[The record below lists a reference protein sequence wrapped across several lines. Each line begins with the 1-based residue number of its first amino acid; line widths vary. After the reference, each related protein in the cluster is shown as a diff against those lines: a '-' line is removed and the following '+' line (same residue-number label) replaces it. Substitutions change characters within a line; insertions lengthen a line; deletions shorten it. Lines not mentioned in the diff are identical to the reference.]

1 MNNLYVSVK
10 EACTLLECGRTK
22 IYTYYI
28 NQGYLSVKKKLGNRS
43 FFLREDVLQIKNN
56 EDSGNVLAVIEEQ
69 SSKQSLLVPLNQNLD
84 SDKTNILKP
93 ASSSAEEAA
102 QDQAMTEYISD
113 LKGQIHE
120 LETTLEEKNQLI
132 DKYKLKILE
141 SIPLLEHN
149 ESQKQL
155 TETKQ
160 LLEFSEQRGQSLL
173 EQTQNLQSENE
184 VKQSNVE
191 KSIKVALV
199 YKSNLQE
206 ETSKLQ
212 KISQLQEKYQNH
224 SHALEQC
231 RFYEFSKK
239 SSLKTELERI
249 MIAIKNLSNSN

>member
-43 FFLREDVLQIKNN
+43 FFLREDVMQIKHN
-56 EDSGNVLAVIEEQ
+56 EESGNVLTILEDQ
-69 SSKQSLLVPLNQNLD
+69 PNKQSLLVPIHQSKD

-93 ASSSAEEAA
+93 ASNSTEEIA

-113 LKGQIHE
+113 LKSQIHE
-120 LETTLEEKNQLI
+120 LETTLKEKTDVI

-141 SIPLLEHN
+141 SIPLIEHN

-155 TETKQ
+155 SETKQ

-173 EQTQNLQSENE
+173 EETHELQQENE
-184 VKQSNVE
+184 IKQQNIE
-191 KSIKVALV
+191 KSLKAALV
-199 YKSNLQE
+199 YKNNLKE
-206 ETSKLQ
+206 ESTKLQ
-212 KISQLQEKYQNH
+212 KISQLQEKYQEH
-224 SHALEQC
+224 SNTLEQC
-231 RFYEFSKK
+231 RFYEFSRKR
-239 SSLKTELERI
+239 SLKIELDRI
-249 MIAIKNLSNSN
+249 MIAIKNLSHSK